1 MRNSYWIARFSR
13 SPLGLPLL
21 LPLLLLPLST
31 QLSIRLTIE
40 EGYVYLIY
48 LPLAMY
54 VAMLLVF
61 DWRAMPG
68 IALALSLYF
77 FSRFTPLG
85 SLAIVATT
93 MTVLALSWSGY
104 KWHAGR
110 RWKAD
115 FSGLGLMPA
124 RVLWLAFI
132 LPLLCILS
140 MQIVVK
146 TGIVPLRGTLFAP
159 GIFSLYALLNFQSML
174 FSCVVMIQIFYF
186 AIRCLRKPR
195 FCRVIYARIS
205 RQRAA
210 NVNFYEFGLWLG
222 LVAFLLGMLILTV
235 QSKENL
241 LASDYG
247 IPLLL
252 PLMLWAAVRFGYLF
266 TSLVWAVLLVVL
278 YQLRDRFLN
287 PGTEPYHLAVMSA
300 NLLVFSLTILMMAA
314 ISTRQRRTLIKIRL
328 AALSDP
334 IFNLP
339 NLRALSNDLNELPLT
354 TLCFLCIPDLDRLSR
369 IYGLRL
375 RIQYKRRLA
384 SFLMADFQPGEQVYQ
399 LPGFD
404 LVIRLNYTGHLAC
417 IEDIAV
423 RIKAFHLHWDGL
435 PIHPEIG
442 LSYCTV
448 RRPVTHLY
456 ELLGELS
463 GLAEQSIRTGMAE
476 NLLSNSSLPV
486 QRRVAETVA
495 QLHDVRQT
503 LREQGYPLWAQRVRG
518 VRGDDYY
525 ELRPDMRDHKG
536 QPLLPERLEELG
548 LTWEVDRW
556 VIEQTLAFAHQ
567 HRQRLPSGRFAI
579 TLFISSLC
587 RPSLAREIECS
598 LNVYGLE
605 PWQLI
610 IQVSDSPVLDQGNWG
625 RRAIAQLLQLGC
637 RVSVTDFGGKFAG
650 YARLKELE
658 GDMLKIDASFIR
670 SMLEDSLDY
679 QVVAAICALARSKR
693 LRVIATGVDS
703 PESEA
708 GLRQL
713 GVDYLQGRQIAPLQP
728 LGEIIQASGE
738 LPADLKAP

>member
-68 IALALSLYF
+68 IGIALSLYY

-85 SLAIVATT
+85 ALAIVTT
-93 MTVLALSWSGY
+93 TIAVLALSWSGY
-104 KWHAGR
+104 KWHSGR

-115 FSGLGLMPA
+115 FSGLGLMPV

-132 LPLLCILS
+132 LPLLCIIS
-140 MQIVVK
+140 MQIVAK

-186 AIRCLRKPR
+186 VIRCLRKPR
-195 FCRVIYARIS
+195 FCRVVYARIS

-235 QSKENL
+235 QNKENL

-314 ISTRQRRTLIKIRL
+314 ISTRQRRTLIKTRL

-384 SFLMADFQPGEQVYQ
+384 SFLMADFQPDEQVYQ

-495 QLHDVRQT
+495 QLDDVRQT
-503 LREQGYPLWAQRVRG
+503 LRQQGYPLWAQRVQG

-556 VIEQTLAFAHQ
+556 VIEQALAFAHQ
-567 HRQRLPSGRFAI
+567 HRQRLPGGRFAV
-579 TLFISSLC
+579 TLFTSSLC
-587 RPSLAREIECS
+587 RPSLAREIERS
-598 LNVYGLE
+598 LSVYDLE

-610 IQVSDSPVLDQGNWG
+610 IQVSDSPVLDQGYWG

-637 RVSVTDFGGKFAG
+637 RVIVTDFGGKFAG

-670 SMLEDSLDY
+670 TMLEDSLDY

-693 LRVIATGVDS
+693 LRVIASGVDS

-713 GVDYLQGRQIAPLQP
+713 GVDYLQGRQIAPPQP
-728 LGEIIQASGE
+728 LGELIQASGE